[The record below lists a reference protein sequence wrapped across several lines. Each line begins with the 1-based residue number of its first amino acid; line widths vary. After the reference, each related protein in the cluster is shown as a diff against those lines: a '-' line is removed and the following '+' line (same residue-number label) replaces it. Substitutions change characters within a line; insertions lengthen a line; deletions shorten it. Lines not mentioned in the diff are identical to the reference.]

1 MCSKYWQKGT
11 PTDCACTLG
20 KCTYNDLLE
29 LGNGNGN
36 GKGITSRGCGQPPR
50 EAGEGKAREKDKK
63 KGKKHPRSRLAQ
75 AGSGE
80 RPVRKDQ
87 AGVTTE
93 EKQA

>member
-1 MCSKYWQKGT
+1 MIRIYLSFQKRAASLIRFVLVETFHRCRGVIN
-11 PTDCACTLG
+11 G
-20 KCTYNDLLE
+20 K
-29 LGNGNGN
+29 

>member
-1 MCSKYWQKGT
+1 MEGGRRQT
-11 PTDCACTLG
+11 
-20 KCTYNDLLE
+20 
-29 LGNGNGN
+29 GN
-36 GKGITSRGCGQPPR
+36 GKTEKALHP
-50 EAGEGKAREKDKK
+50 EDAGSHQERREKAKQEKK
-63 KGKKHPRSRLAQ
+63 TRKWAKKHPRSRLAQ